1 MESIEKKEGGLWEAK
16 ERCTVTIKEGSVFTC
31 KDGDQTQPKTKTNK
45 KIELNKGDSIVSV
58 EPYKFTVEI

>member
-31 KDGDQTQPKTKTNK
+31 KDGDQTQPKTKTNE
-45 KIELNKGDSIVSV
+45 KIELNKEIV
-58 EPYKFTVEI
+58 